1 MSRWDF
7 DSATVDGRAVLVES
21 DGVYDVERAS
31 NGRLGPDARAA
42 VADTSLLRDLAGRL
56 ADREPDH
63 VLGDVTLGPPLPNPT
78 HVFGIGLNYRGH
90 AAETGAALPEAPLVF
105 AKFAGCLT
113 GPDTDCGD
121 RVRHDRLRSRA
132 GGGVGVTGRNIAA
145 ADAWGAVAGLTIGQ
159 DLSDRELQNAG
170 ERPQF
175 SLAKSHDGYGPTGP
189 LIVSPDLLDDPDALD
204 IECYVNGER
213 RQSDN
218 TRNLIFTVP
227 ALVEYLSRM
236 MTLHAGDIIFTGT
249 PSGVGLATGQLP
261 ARG

>member
-1 MSRWDF
+1 MGFRLG
-7 DSATVDGRAVLVES
+7 TVDGRAVLVEN

-31 NGRLGPDARAA
+31 NGRLGPDPRAA

-56 ADREPDH
+56 AEREPDH

-113 GPDTDCGD
+113 GPDTTVAIASDTTD
-121 RVRHDRLRSRA
+121 YEAELVVV
-132 GGGVGVTGRNIAA
+132 VGATGRNIAA

-170 ERPQF
+170 DRPQF

-249 PSGVGLATGQLP
+249 PSGVGLATGNFL
-261 ARG
+261 RGR